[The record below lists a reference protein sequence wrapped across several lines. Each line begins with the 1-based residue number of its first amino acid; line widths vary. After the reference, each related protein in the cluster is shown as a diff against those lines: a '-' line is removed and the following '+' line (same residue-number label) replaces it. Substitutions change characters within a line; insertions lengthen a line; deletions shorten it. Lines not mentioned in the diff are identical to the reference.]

1 MTSKKSTADVIFE
14 SAQNLSQ
21 KKVNFMSVFGYGPTQ
36 LDIIEDS
43 ATQYLKA
50 ANSYKLENNW
60 SKAAIAYIKYAKQ
73 CELIEAYSNMPTMS
87 DINKINAYIDAVNC
101 YLKSNESTNTN
112 KAIKLLN
119 KAIEYYSSNGKFGK
133 AGKYYKQL
141 AEIYEGQ
148 NMILETINSLK
159 EANKLF
165 NIESTNSNC
174 SNELR
179 EIQTKI
185 ATLSSKYHIEN
196 FNTNNTNHTDNSD
209 KQIPNLQESA
219 QLFEQIAKDLYKTK
233 LGHYS
238 AKTYLLNSLIC
249 QMANSDTVFVKNKI
263 NEYTE
268 LDYSFVQSK
277 EYAFVTKLIETIE
290 QNDTESFSATCQSY
304 DNTINLNQWQISM
317 LLHAKNSIDELGGH
331 FDNELEKNDND
342 DIEEVDLC

>member
-1 MTSKKSTADVIFE
+1 MSNFIGSNKSTADVIFE

-60 SKAAIAYIKYAKQ
+60 SKAAMAYIKYAKQ

-101 YLKSNESTNTN
+101 YLKSNDLTNTN

-119 KAIEYYSSNGKFGK
+119 KVIEDYSSDGKFAK

-165 NIESTNSNC
+165 NIESTNSNY
-174 SNELR
+174 SNELK

-185 ATLSSKYHIEN
+185 ATLSSKYHVEN
-196 FNTNNTNHTDNSD
+196 FNIDNNIK

-219 QLFEQIAKDLYKTK
+219 QLFEQIAKNLYKTK

-238 AKTYLLNSLIC
+238 AKTYLLKSLIC
-249 QMANSDTVFVKNKI
+249 HIANSDTVFAQNKI
-263 NEYTE
+263 NEYAE

-304 DNTINLNQWQISM
+304 DNTINLDQWQISM
-317 LLHAKNSIDELGGH
+317 LLHAKNNIDKLGGN
-331 FDNELEKNDND
+331 FDNN